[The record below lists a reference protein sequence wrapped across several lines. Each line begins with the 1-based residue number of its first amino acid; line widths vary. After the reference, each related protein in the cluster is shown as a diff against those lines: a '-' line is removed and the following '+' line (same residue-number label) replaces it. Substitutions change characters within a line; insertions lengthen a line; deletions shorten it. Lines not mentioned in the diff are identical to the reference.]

1 MSATSEWVYTNVATV
16 WPVGAFDD
24 WTGKQTYGAPYLI
37 ACTWEANK
45 EIAIDDT
52 GKEFTTN
59 LIFFTESKY
68 QGAFVR
74 QPARDDYIQKG
85 DSSAQVDPL
94 TAGADKVKAVKEWDM
109 SFFAEDPDYKVM
121 T

>member
-68 QGAFVR
+68 QGVFVR
-74 QPARDDYIQKG
+74 QPVRHDYIQKG
-85 DSSAQVDPL
+85 DSSAQADPVA
-94 TAGADKVKAVKEWDM
+94 AGADKVKAVKEWDM
-109 SFFAEDPDYKVM
+109 SFFGEEPDYKVM